1 MKDVRKILVDESG
14 GATLTG
20 HKDLLYCDLDGVIV
34 DYDKFIHLSKAER
47 SLPGFFANLPTI
59 EGAIEAFKKLDE
71 KFDVYILS
79 TAPWSNPS
87 AWMEKRLWVEKHLG
101 DYAFK
106 KLILSHNKG
115 LLRGKYLIA
124 DREVNGVTNFEGE
137 HIHFGTPCF
146 PNWHTVLDYL
156 FNKTSVFI

>member
-47 SLPGFFANLPTI
+47 SLPGFFANLPPI

-71 KFDVYILS
+71 KFD
-79 TAPWSNPS
+79 
-87 AWMEKRLWVEKHLG
+87 EGVEVAEWIFDL
-101 DYAFK
+101 A
-106 KLILSHNKG
+106 
-115 LLRGKYLIA
+115 
-124 DREVNGVTNFEGE
+124 
-137 HIHFGTPCF
+137 
-146 PNWHTVLDYL
+146 
-156 FNKTSVFI
+156 SVEIDD